1 MKTILLMMCLLGSIT
16 TFSQTC
22 SVTIAG
28 PNPLQVCPGTSIT
41 LTATGTITQ
50 ANQSFNFNNNALP
63 AGWSTS
69 GTANYGVLC
78 GNSLDNTPYF
88 WASTAAGTPQITSD
102 NFDVCSGGT
111 IDFDMRYAVQGGAVP
126 CEGPDEQDE
135 GVSIEYSIDGG
146 VTWIEF
152 VYFSP
157 WGFQLAA
164 NPGGNASINGATA
177 YTNWSSFSIPIPPA
191 AATTNT
197 MFRWIQTN
205 SSGGC
210 CDNWGLD
217 NIFINAGPCLTTSI
231 GWDIPGS
238 NTPSSNTITIPIY
251 SDTVIVAGLYDP
263 NGVLLCQSTPFT
275 VTVFTPFI
283 NGGPDVVICEG
294 QQVTLTATS
303 GSNFTWNNGVT
314 NGVAFA
320 PLTTQTYTVN
330 GTDLNGCAATD
341 QVLVTVNPSNPY
353 TISYP
358 NPSYCMDAA
367 DPTSTLSTPLAGT
380 YSIAPATM
388 TINANTGVL
397 DLSTSTTTTSQL
409 YTITFTPSAPCYQP
423 TTTQVTVN
431 ALPTV
436 NAGIDVSV
444 CDGSQLDLTATGN
457 AANFAW
463 DQGVPANG
471 ATVTPVLGSTTYTV
485 TGTSAQGCLNTDS
498 KIVTVNPLPT
508 ATIAGNTTICLNS
521 PQPTVTFTGSD
532 GTAPYT
538 FSYSYN
544 NGAAIQVVSNA
555 AGIATISVPTNVAGS
570 HQYDLISVQDASS
583 TTCLNLQQG
592 SATVVVND
600 LPTAS
605 IAGDVT
611 ICQFSN
617 QPQVTFTGGNTVG
630 PYTFTYTLNG
640 GAPLTV
646 TTAGGSNN
654 ATINAPTSVVGN
666 FVYQLISVQDAS
678 STSCSANQAG
688 TVTIIINPLPNATI
702 AGAVSLCLN
711 EPQPVVTFQGANG
724 VAPFIFTYSLNNG
737 ANQTIS
743 SNTGQATISVPTNV
757 SGDFNYEL
765 ISVQESSASMCTN
778 VVGSTILVRV
788 WDLPIV
794 SAGADYPVCEG
805 FATTLTGQGAVS
817 YFWDN
822 SVIDGVAFVPQNT
835 ANYTVIGT
843 DANGC
848 TNTDVVQVTVIPT
861 PQINF
866 SASIVADCSPL
877 QTTLTNQ
884 STGNLNNCQWTLSDG
899 SQYSGC
905 GSVNVELT
913 NPGCYDVTLTVSTP
927 EGCTNTGTQ
936 TTLLCVYPN
945 PIADFNLTPDVV
957 ETSNTFV
964 NLFDNSY
971 GAVSYQW
978 DFSDGS
984 YSSLE
989 NPTHEFPNNE
999 GGYYDVYLVV
1009 TSSDGCIDT
1018 AFRTVHVKED
1028 LIYYVPNAFSPD
1040 GDEFNNVFK
1049 PVLTSGF
1056 DVNSYHLQIFNRWG
1070 ETVFES
1076 LDYEQGWD
1084 GTFNNEIILDGVYIW
1099 KIKVKNRSTDKK
1111 VELQGHVSLLR

>member
-1 MKTILLMMCLLGSIT
+1 MKTILFLMCLLGSIT
-16 TFSQTC
+16 GFSQTC
-22 SVTIAG
+22 TVTIAG

-41 LTATGTITQ
+41 LTATGTVTQ
-50 ANQSFNFNNNALP
+50 ANQAFDFNNNALP

-111 IDFDMRYAVQGGAVP
+111 IDFDMKYAVQGGGVP

-135 GVSIEYSIDGG
+135 GVSIQYSIDGG
-146 VTWIEF
+146 ATWIEF

-157 WGFQLAA
+157 WGFQLPA
-164 NPGGNASINGATA
+164 NPGGNNSINGATA
-177 YTNWSSFSIPIPPA
+177 YTNWSNFSIPIPPGA
-191 AATTNT
+191 TTTNT
-197 MFRWIQTN
+197 MFRWIQVN

-217 NIFINAGPCLTTSI
+217 NIFINAGPCLTTNV

-263 NGVLLCQSTPFT
+263 NGVLLCQSAPLT
-275 VTVFTPFI
+275 VTILTPFI
-283 NGGPDVVICEG
+283 NGGLDQTVCAG
-294 QQVTLTATS
+294 GSVTLA
-303 GSNFTWNNGVT
+303 GVT
-314 NGVAFA
+314 GTNFVWDNGGVDGVPFTPA
-320 PLTTQTYTVN
+320 TTQTYTVN
-330 GTDLNGCAATD
+330 GIGLNGCPATD
-341 QVLVTVNPSNPY
+341 QVLVTVNPANVY
-353 TISYP
+353 TVSYP
-358 NPSYCMDAA
+358 NPAYCIDAA
-367 DPTSTLSTPLAGT
+367 DPSATLSTPLAGA

-388 TINANTGVL
+388 NINANTGVL

-409 YTITFTPSAPCYQP
+409 YTITFTPSVPCYLP
-423 TTTQVTVN
+423 TTTTVTVN

-436 NAGIDVSV
+436 NAGNDIAV
-444 CDGSQLDLTATGN
+444 CDGAQVTLTATGT
-457 AANFAW
+457 AANYGW

-471 ATVTPVLGSTTYTV
+471 SSVTPPLGVTTYTA
-485 TGTSAQGCLNTDS
+485 TGTSAQGCINTDS
-498 KIVTVNPLPT
+498 RIVTVNPLPT
-508 ATIAGNTTICLNS
+508 ATITGNTTLCLNS
-521 PQPTVTFTGSD
+521 PQPTVTFTGAN

-555 AGIATISVPTNVAGS
+555 AGVATISIPTNVPGS
-570 HQYDLISVQDASS
+570 HVYDLISVQDASS

-592 SATVVVND
+592 SVTVVVND
-600 LPTAS
+600 LPTAT

-640 GAPLTV
+640 GAPQTV
-646 TTAGGSNN
+646 STPAGSNN
-654 ATINAPTSVVGN
+654 ATINAPTNVVGN

-678 STSCSANQAG
+678 STACSANQAG
-688 TVTIIINPLPNATI
+688 TATIIINPLPTATI

-711 EPQPVVTFQGANG
+711 EPQPVVTFQGLNG
-724 VAPFIFTYSLNNG
+724 VAPFIFTYSLNGG

-757 SGDFNYEL
+757 AGDFNYQL
-765 ISVQESSASMCTN
+765 ISVQESSISGCTN
-778 VVGSTILVRV
+778 AVGNTILVRV

-794 SAGADYPVCEG
+794 SAGIDYPVCEG
-805 FATTLTGQGAVS
+805 FSTTLNGQGAVS
-817 YFWDN
+817 YVWDN
-822 SVIDGVAFVPQNT
+822 SVTDGVAFVPQNT
-835 ANYTVIGT
+835 SNYTVIGT
-843 DANGC
+843 DVNGC
-848 TNTDVVQVTVIPT
+848 KNTDVIHVTVVPT

-866 SASIVADCSPL
+866 SATNLAGCSPL
-877 QTTLTNQ
+877 ITTLTNQ
-884 STGNLNNCQWTLSDG
+884 STGNLNDCQWTLSDG
-899 SQYSGC
+899 SQYFGC
-905 GSVNVELT
+905 GSINLELM
-913 NPGCYDVTLTVSTP
+913 NPGCYDVTLTVFTP

-936 TTLLCVYPN
+936 SNLLCVYPN
-945 PIADFNLTPDVV
+945 PIAGFNLTPDVV

-964 NLFDNSY
+964 NFFNDSY
-971 GAVSYQW
+971 GAVDYQW

-984 YSSLE
+984 YSNLE
-989 NPTHEFPNNE
+989 NPTHEFPGVE
-999 GGYYDVYLVV
+999 AGYYEVILVAIN
-1009 TSSDGCIDT
+1009 SDGCTDT
-1018 AFRTVHVKED
+1018 VSKTVQVKED

-1040 GDEFNNVFK
+1040 GDEFNHVFK

-1056 DVNSYHLQIFNRWG
+1056 DVKSYHLQIFNRWG
-1070 ETVFES
+1070 QLVFES
-1076 LDYEQGWD
+1076 LDYEVGWD
-1084 GTFNNEIILDGVYIW
+1084 GTFDGQTTMDGTYSW
-1099 KIKVKNRSTDKK
+1099 KIKVKSRSNDKK
-1111 VELQGHVSLLR
+1111 VELGGHVVLIK